1 MINNPVLSS
10 IPWPGRKLFGVLGL
24 IAILIFGLCYYGSY
38 ALSGLDIMGEGGTV
52 AVIAQRILQGQ
63 RPIVDTFLGYN
74 LLWFLPIVG
83 LFKIF
88 GPNFTA
94 VRLFFFALCTLTA
107 LLGYRA
113 VLRSTGR
120 VWLAAVVGVLLVL
133 VPGMQFRNYMGFLGV
148 ANLACLLEVFVLPQP
163 RLRGRLAWAAV
174 AAAMLGITFLIRID
188 LGIFFLL
195 IALAG
200 IVLNLGLGQ
209 GGRAARLATSGVF
222 LVLIPGM
229 FIATHEPVDVYA
241 ARHGFRAQF
250 RAQYEYYVSYLA
262 ARFHDLAT
270 KLQPNTTDWRS
281 PRAGLSVRPALQPV
295 AGTPATGAADNPQNG
310 RTVQDDTTLQE
321 GKAEVD
327 RRMRPLPPLRDVF
340 LAERSKQREL
350 AFIIYYPVFAAGLI
364 GTVLAGLFVLAF
376 RRPSVRASLFSLF
389 IALASTL
396 TLFPQYLFFRPDPPH
411 VSEMMCPFMVFAG
424 LAAAPALARCRKSRP
439 AWLRIMASVWLL
451 LTAVHLGIY
460 TRYGL
465 GRPSMGSIAIKQP
478 HEVKFT
484 ADNGVVAYLPPD
496 QKMQFQQLYRLIHR
510 YAAPDDYVIC
520 YPYGPTVNFMT
531 NRPSYQWNLYVDN
544 VTRPDGF
551 DAFAIGQIE
560 HYRPAVVLVDD
571 VPMNETP
578 SSRFSVWAAP
588 TLAYLRQH
596 YHYAGFYVRNEVY
609 VRDFNHVENAT
620 NATSGKM
627 PQMEEVSSAG
637 CRVSGV
643 ESNATSNRHLYL
655 WHSALPRR

>member
-1 MINNPVLSS
+1 MKALINDPVVSS
-10 IPWPGRKLFGVLGL
+10 PRLPGRKPFGVLGL
-24 IAILIFGLCYYGSY
+24 IAILVFALCYYGSY

-83 LFKIF
+83 LFKVF

-120 VWLAAVVGVLLVL
+120 IWLAAVIGVLLVL

-163 RLRGRLAWAAV
+163 RLRRRLAWAAV
-174 AAAMLGITFLIRID
+174 AATLLGITFLIRID

-200 IVLNLGLGQ
+200 IVLNLALGQ
-209 GGRAARLATSGVF
+209 GSRAVRLATSGTF

-229 FIATHEPVDVYA
+229 FIATHEPVDAYA
-241 ARHGFRAQF
+241 ARHGFRPQF
-250 RAQYEYYVSYLA
+250 WAQYEHYVSYLA
-262 ARFHDLAT
+262 SRVHDLAT
-270 KLQPNTTDWRS
+270 KLRPDTTDWRS
-281 PRAGLSVRPALQPV
+281 PRTQLCARPALQLV
-295 AGTPATGAADNPQNG
+295 ANTTATGAIDNPQSG
-310 RTVQDDTTLQE
+310 KTVQDDTALQE
-321 GKAEVD
+321 GKAEAN
-327 RRMRPLPPLRDVF
+327 RGIRPLPPLRDVF
-340 LAERSKQREL
+340 LAKRSKQREL
-350 AFIIYYPVFAAGLI
+350 AFIIYYPVFAAVLI
-364 GTVLAGLFVLAF
+364 GTVFLGLLVLAF
-376 RRPSVRASLFSLF
+376 RRPSVRAPLFSLL

-424 LAAAPALARCRKSRP
+424 LAAALALALCRKPRP
-439 AWLRIMASVWLL
+439 ARLRIAALLWLV

-484 ADNGVVAYLPPD
+484 ADNGVIAYLPPD
-496 QKMQFQQLYRLIHR
+496 QKMQFQQLYRLIQR
-510 YAAPDDYVIC
+510 YAGPDDYVIC

-544 VTRPDGF
+544 ATRPNGF
-551 DAFAIGQIE
+551 DAYAIGEIE
-560 HYRPAVVLVDD
+560 RYRPAVVLVDD

-588 TLAYLRQH
+588 TMAYLRQY
-596 YHYAGFYVRNEVY
+596 YHYVGFYVRNEVY
-609 VRDFNHVENAT
+609 VHDFEHMHNATAENAT

-627 PQMEEVSSAG
+627 PQMEEMK
-637 CRVSGV
+637 
-643 ESNATSNRHLYL
+643 NATNAGDARMVLVGCTV
-655 WHSALPRR
+655 R

>member
-1 MINNPVLSS
+1 MKVMINDPVVASS
-10 IPWPGRKLFGVLGL
+10 PLPGRKPFGVLGL
-24 IAILIFGLCYYGSY
+24 IATLVFGLCYYGSY
-38 ALSGLDIMGEGGTV
+38 ALSGLEIMGEGGTV

-74 LLWFLPIVG
+74 LLWFLPIVE
-83 LFKIF
+83 LFKVF

-107 LLGYRA
+107 SVGYLA

-120 VWLAAVVGVLLVL
+120 IWLATVVGVLLVL

-163 RLRGRLAWAAV
+163 RLRRRLAWAAV
-174 AAAMLGITFLIRID
+174 AAVLLGITFLIRID

-195 IALAG
+195 VALAG

-209 GGRAARLATSGVF
+209 GSRAARLATSGTF

-229 FIATHEPVDVYA
+229 FIATHAPVDAYA
-241 ARHGFRAQF
+241 ARHGFRSQF
-250 RAQYEYYVSYLA
+250 WAQYEYYVSYLE
-262 ARFHDLAT
+262 ARVHDLAT
-270 KLQPNTTDWRS
+270 KLRPNTTDWRS
-281 PRAGLSVRPALQPV
+281 PRTELSTRPALQPV
-295 AGTPATGAADNPQNG
+295 ANTTGAIDNLQSG
-310 RTVQDDTTLQE
+310 KTVQDDTTLQE

-327 RRMRPLPPLRDVF
+327 RSVRPLPPLRDLF
-340 LAERSKQREL
+340 LAKRSKQREL
-350 AFIIYYPVFAAGLI
+350 AFIIYYPVFAALLI
-364 GTVLAGLFVLAF
+364 GTVLLGLLVLAF
-376 RRPSVRASLFSLF
+376 RRPSVRAPLFSSF

-424 LAAAPALARCRKSRP
+424 LAAALALALCRKPRP
-439 AWLRIMASVWLL
+439 AWLRITALLWLI

-484 ADNGVVAYLPPD
+484 ADNGVIAYLPAD

-510 YAAPDDYVIC
+510 YAGPDDYVIC

-544 VTRPDGF
+544 ATRPDGF
-551 DAFAIGQIE
+551 DAHAIGEIE
-560 HYRPAVVLVDD
+560 RYRPAVVLVDD

-588 TLAYLRQH
+588 TLAYLRQR
-596 YHYAGFYVRNEVY
+596 YHYVGFYVRNEVY
-609 VRDFNHVENAT
+609 VHDFEHIENAT
-620 NATSGKM
+620 NATA
-627 PQMEEVSSAG
+627 E
-637 CRVSGV
+637 
-643 ESNATSNRHLYL
+643 NATNGRH
-655 WHSALPRR
+655 